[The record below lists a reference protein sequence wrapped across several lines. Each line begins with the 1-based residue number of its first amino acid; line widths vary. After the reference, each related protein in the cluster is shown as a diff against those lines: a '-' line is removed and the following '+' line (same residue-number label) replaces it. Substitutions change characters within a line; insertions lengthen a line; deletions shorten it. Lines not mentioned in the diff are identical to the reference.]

1 MSHDTLR
8 ISTEEHDEQMVIR
21 LDGRV
26 AGPWASEL
34 VRVWTESAPLFD
46 QRKTTLDIRNVTY
59 VDEQGKNVLRD
70 IFDKTQAELLAS
82 TPWTR
87 YLAEEVMRSRANHVE
102 GEL

>member
-8 ISTEEHDEQMVIR
+8 ISTEKIDEAMVIR

-26 AGPWASEL
+26 AGPWAAEL
-34 VRVWTESAPLFD
+34 VRVWSENAGLFD

-59 VDEQGKNVLRD
+59 VDEPGKTILRD
-70 IFDKTQAELLAS
+70 IFDQTQAELLAS

-87 YLAEEVMRSRANHVE
+87 YLAEEVMRNRANHVE
-102 GEL
+102 EEL